1 MMLMCACVCF
11 WLGFVHLRGCG
22 STPQTFFLSDHWH
35 VIVNVGGQSEGHEKA
50 IMFHCSLNAILL
62 TSAFIKL

>member
-11 WLGFVHLRGCG
+11 WLGFVHGRGCR

-35 VIVNVGGQSEGHEKA
+35 FIVNVGGQSEGHEEA